1 MTNLEVE
8 QFLTNS
14 GKTTDIEFLEMGKEK
29 NDLIE
34 SAKKRGILIEGS
46 RDLGI
51 IKTIYAFT
59 NKPNANK
66 AILPSK
72 EFQKKLPQIVG
83 KPMNVGHI
91 RDLIVGFYIDYK
103 YILKENK
110 AIAYAVFFKSIYPD
124 IWKKAKLF
132 RSRKKLS
139 SSFEIWSPEEKR
151 KYFKNGTYELHQMEM
166 AGGALIF
173 EEHGVEPAFKDAK
186 VLEIAKKDVA
196 NCVAEECLVCASK
209 YKSEEILMAD
219 KDYFMEEVKKNIKKL
234 NEERKAKEQP
244 KKVEPKKEV
253 KVEEKKVEPKVED
266 KKPEVKVE
274 KKVEPKKVEPKP
286 EEKKAEPQTSKIK
299 CSNCSEEIDY
309 NGVDVRIKC
318 PKCFAI
324 LNKEGV
330 MQYPPQIKDF
340 KVLCPSCK
348 SSNWLILSRN
358 EKEAKLRCETCA
370 KECKVDFVQ
379 TNINTKEL
387 LDKFSFVYTGT
398 ASCPQCHKRIAIS
411 GVSNL
416 KNRTIKCPK
425 CNIEFSFDINQEAY
439 KKISKIEEIKIDKIE
454 KSAKTEKG
462 GKEMDCKLELSKFHR
477 YVENF
482 EDFEKS
488 LPKDYVK
495 INGYIEP
502 DRPEADLIVSAR
514 LTTEQR
520 NALPDSD
527 FAVVVRVKNKR
538 TGKMRK
544 IRMFP
549 IHDKTHVRNALAR
562 LGQPAPQA
570 TLKKLGVSIEVTRK
584 KILRKARQLKM
595 TQLLERY
602 KNASKVKPK
611 KVKKVEPKKAEKF
624 DCSCVKCG
632 HKVTSTEH
640 CVNLKC
646 PKCGGQMR
654 RASRPGNGKPEEK
667 KKAKKKVDK
676 AETQK
681 RDLILYALEDK
692 IVKYASGIRKL
703 ASKIRST
710 NKELKT
716 AKVEKEDKIKF
727 YKENAKKIHGRRIE
741 LGDFAKD
748 LSDEDIVNNDKY
760 EKAQL
765 EKQLSEAKTIETATE
780 NVGDKVT
787 KVDGYAKI
795 RKEINKNAFPKVKG
809 QE

>member
-1 MTNLEVE
+1 MNKMTNVEVE

-14 GKTTDIEFLEMGKEK
+14 GKTIDIEFLEIGKEK

-59 NKPNANK
+59 DKPNANK

-110 AIAYAVFFKSIYPD
+110 AIAYSVFFKSIYPD

-132 RSRKKLS
+132 KSRKKLS
-139 SSFEIWSPEEKR
+139 SSFEIWSPEDKR
-151 KYFKNGTYELHQMEM
+151 KYFKDGSYELHQMEM

-173 EEHGVEPAFKDAK
+173 EEHGQEPAFKDAK
-186 VLEIAKKDVA
+186 VLEIARKDITS
-196 NCVAEECLVCASK
+196 CVAEECLVCASK
-209 YKSEEILMAD
+209 YKTEEILMAD
-219 KDYFMEEVKKNIKKL
+219 KDYFMEEVKKNIIKL
-234 NEERKAKEQP
+234 NEEKKEQP

-253 KVEEKKVEPKVED
+253 KVEVKKIEPKVELKPEKVEPK
-266 KKPEVKVE
+266 E
-274 KKVEPKKVEPKP
+274 KKEEPKIVE
-286 EEKKAEPQTSKIK
+286 TGKIK
-299 CSNCSEEIDY
+299 CSNCEETVDY
-309 NGVDVRIKC
+309 NGIDVKIKC

-340 KVLCPSCK
+340 QVLCPSCK
-348 SSNWLILSRN
+348 ISNWLILSRN
-358 EKEAKLRCETCA
+358 EKEAKLRCESCA
-370 KECKVDFVQ
+370 KEYNIGFVQ
-379 TNINTKEL
+379 TNINTTEL
-387 LDKFSFVYTGT
+387 LNKFSFVYTGT
-398 ASCPQCHKRIAIS
+398 ATCPQCNKRIAIS

-425 CNIEFSFDINQEAY
+425 CRVEFAFDITHEAH

-454 KSAKTEKG
+454 KSVKTEKG

-482 EDFEKS
+482 DDFEKS
-488 LPKDYVK
+488 LPKDYDK
-495 INGYIEP
+495 ETAGK
-502 DRPEADLIVSAR
+502 SAR

-527 FAVVVRVKNKR
+527 FAVMIRVKDKK

-549 IHDKTHVRNALAR
+549 IHDTAHVRNALTRLEQLAPKTTLAR
-562 LGQPAPQA
+562 LD
-570 TLKKLGVSIEVTRK
+570 VSVEAVK
-584 KILRKARQLKM
+584 AKILRKARQLVTKAEV
-595 TQLLERY
+595 QEP
-602 KNASKVKPK
+602 KPEPK
-611 KVKKVEPKKAEKF
+611 PEVKKVEKKLK
-624 DCSCVKCG
+624 VK
-632 HKVTSTEH
+632 VIE
-640 CVNLKC
+640 
-646 PKCGGQMR
+646 
-654 RASRPGNGKPEEK
+654 KPEKKVEK
-667 KKAKKKVDK
+667 EKAKDTN
-676 AETQK
+676 AQED
-681 RDLILYALEDK
+681 DLELYALEDK
-692 IVKYASGIRKL
+692 VAKYANGIRKL
-703 ASKIRST
+703 ASKVRST
-710 NKELKT
+710 NKELETVK
-716 AKVEKEDKIKF
+716 AEKAGKIKF
-727 YKENAKKIHGRRIE
+727 YKENAKKIHDRKVE
-741 LGDFAKD
+741 LGDFGKD
-748 LSDEDIVNNDKY
+748 LSDEDITNDDKF

-765 EKQLSEAKTIETATE
+765 EKQLAENKNIETASE
-780 NVGDKVT
+780 KVRGKTT
-787 KVDGYAKI
+787 KTDNYAKI
-795 RKEINKNAFPKVKG
+795 RKQINKNAFPSKKG
-809 QE
+809 VENK